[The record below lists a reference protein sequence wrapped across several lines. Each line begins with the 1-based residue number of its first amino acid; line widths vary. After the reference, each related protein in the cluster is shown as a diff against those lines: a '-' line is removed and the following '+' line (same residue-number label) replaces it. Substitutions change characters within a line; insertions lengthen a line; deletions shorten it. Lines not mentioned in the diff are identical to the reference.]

1 LFAVCGFRKVQIAT
15 LRKCYKVSTKAGD
28 ELIRRAERG
37 GRAREI
43 REAAGLSQAAFA
55 VELTR
60 MAVTYGLDETY
71 DDSKVS
77 RIEAGLRGLTL
88 EEGAL
93 VVLLDPEDRGVVW
106 LAFGGPVAKAMRRAK
121 AR

>member
-1 LFAVCGFRKVQIAT
+1 
-15 LRKCYKVSTKAGD
+15 
-28 ELIRRAERG
+28 
-37 GRAREI
+37 
-43 REAAGLSQAAFA
+43 
-55 VELTR
+55 

-93 VVLLDPEDRGVVW
+93 VVQLDRE
-106 LAFGGPVAKAMRRAK
+106 A
-121 AR
+121 ARNRTLFSGRPS